1 MDSSMIGLFNVI
13 LGIGI
18 VFCAFATL
26 LIKNE
31 KVVNVLLNIGIV
43 LSLILA
49 TEGMITI
56 FICMM

>member
-1 MDSSMIGLFNVI
+1 MDSNMIGLFNVI
-13 LGIGI
+13 LGISI
-18 VFCAFATL
+18 VLCALSTL

-31 KVVNVLLNIGIV
+31 KVVNVLLNIGTV

-56 FICMM
+56 FIHMM

>member
-1 MDSSMIGLFNVI
+1 MDSNMIGLFNVI

-18 VFCAFATL
+18 VLCALSTL

-31 KVVNVLLNIGIV
+31 KVVNVLLNIGTV

-56 FICMM
+56 FIHMM

>member
-1 MDSSMIGLFNVI
+1 MDSNMIGLFNVI

-18 VFCAFATL
+18 VFCAFSTL

-31 KVVNVLLNIGIV
+31 KVVNVLLNIGTV

-56 FICMM
+56 FIHMM